1 MRVQLDHKGLGE
13 VLQSAG
19 VAAAVRTEAEAIAED
34 VRGQFPGVP
43 VVVDQYQ
50 FKARGRTSARAAF
63 SVTFKRKDGMGWQA
77 RTGLFTQAAARR
89 GLDTKGRAE

>member
-19 VAAAVRTEAEAIAED
+19 MAAAVRNEAEAIAED

-43 VVVDQYQ
+43 IVVDEYQ

-89 GLDTKGRAE
+89 GLDTRSRAE

>member
-19 VAAAVRTEAEAIAED
+19 MAAAVRTEAEAIAED

-77 RTGLFTQAAARR
+77 RTGLFTQAANRR
-89 GLDTKGRAE
+89 GLDTRSRAE